1 MVTQREHDRIYDAG
15 RKEQLEQDIAMM
27 RDVIDR
33 SENYDEFRA
42 RLTDELRKLDT
53 SVTMG

>member
-1 MVTQREHDRIYDAG
+1 MVTQREHDRIYNAG